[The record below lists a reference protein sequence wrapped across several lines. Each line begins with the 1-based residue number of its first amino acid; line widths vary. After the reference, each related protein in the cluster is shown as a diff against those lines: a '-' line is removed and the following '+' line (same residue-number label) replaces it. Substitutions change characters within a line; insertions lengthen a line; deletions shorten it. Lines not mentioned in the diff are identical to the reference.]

1 MTVLTDV
8 KTRWDR
14 VALRLRAELG
24 EDLYTSWFARMEL
37 EEMVREELTLWK
49 AEQRQAALLRFQP
62 GFDPAAPVPPLTPST
77 SVELALKVFDGGVG
91 GGTCV
96 PH

>member
-1 MTVLTDV
+1 MWDGFRGTV
-8 KTRWDR
+8 R
-14 VALRLRAELG
+14 V
-24 EDLYTSWFARMEL
+24 SARRRDKGLMARIEL